1 MMTDVTVA
9 KETML
14 FFQSLILG
22 AGLSLLYDVLRII
35 RRETR
40 HQAVAVSLE
49 DIVYFLVCGMVTF
62 GFILKDNSGQVRGYI
77 VVGEVIGWI
86 ICHMTVGEA
95 AVRIFVWVF
104 DLVKRIVCFWILI
117 LISPF
122 VWIGRRFCR
131 LIRKIEKRLCI
142 NLKKV
147 MQKEKYNLKRKRMML
162 YNLDSRFRKTR
173 V

>member
-49 DIVYFLVCGMVTF
+49 DIVYFLVCG
-62 GFILKDNSGQVRGYI
+62 
-77 VVGEVIGWI
+77 W
-86 ICHMTVGEA
+86 
-95 AVRIFVWVF
+95 
-104 DLVKRIVCFWILI
+104 
-117 LISPF
+117 
-122 VWIGRRFCR
+122 
-131 LIRKIEKRLCI
+131 
-142 NLKKV
+142 
-147 MQKEKYNLKRKRMML
+147 
-162 YNLDSRFRKTR
+162 
-173 V
+173 

>member
-35 RRETR
+35 PQRNPAIRP
-40 HQAVAVSLE
+40 VAVSLE

-104 DLVKRIVCFWILI
+104 DLVKRIVCFWISI

-131 LIRKIEKRLCI
+131 LIRKIEKRL
-142 NLKKV
+142 LHKFKKSYA
-147 MQKEKYNLKRKRMML
+147 KGKI
-162 YNLDSRFRKTR
+162 
-173 V
+173 

>member
-49 DIVYFLVCGMVTF
+49 DVVYFLVCGMVTF

-95 AVRIFVWVF
+95 AVRI
-104 DLVKRIVCFWILI
+104 
-117 LISPF
+117 SPF

-162 YNLDSRFRKTR
+162 YNLGSRFRKTR

>member
-49 DIVYFLVCGMVTF
+49 DVVYFLVCGMVTF
-62 GFILKDNSGQVRGYI
+62 GFILKDNSGTGARIYRGWGSDRLDNLPYDRW
-77 VVGEVIGWI
+77 GSSG
-86 ICHMTVGEA
+86 T
-95 AVRIFVWVF
+95 
-104 DLVKRIVCFWILI
+104 D
-117 LISPF
+117 
-122 VWIGRRFCR
+122 FC
-131 LIRKIEKRLCI
+131 LGI
-142 NLKKV
+142 
-147 MQKEKYNLKRKRMML
+147 
-162 YNLDSRFRKTR
+162 
-173 V
+173 

>member
-49 DIVYFLVCGMVTF
+49 DI
-62 GFILKDNSGQVRGYI
+62 DQNSHPGY
-77 VVGEVIGWI
+77 
-86 ICHMTVGEA
+86 
-95 AVRIFVWVF
+95 
-104 DLVKRIVCFWILI
+104 
-117 LISPF
+117 
-122 VWIGRRFCR
+122 CR
-131 LIRKIEKRLCI
+131 
-142 NLKKV
+142 
-147 MQKEKYNLKRKRMML
+147 
-162 YNLDSRFRKTR
+162 
-173 V
+173 